1 MSIVRNCT
9 ITYNDYKNIDI
20 LVKKHIKEDASEE
33 DLNFYNKLQILTI
46 IFKLFWDK
54 QPIVDHLYFLNILL
68 HQRISEILDNES
80 SEQCQDLVTA
90 IGIYTVYGVNK
101 NNIYQ
106 LSYLIQNF
114 FLNRNITDEL
124 MLTYFVLYSILI
136 MKYQIDNKRK
146 IDIGVTTPSSIYF
159 SEEDRIKIINKIKL
173 FNLDRVVNK
182 DTELNAIVD
191 MTRPICRYFLSVYAK
206 MLSIVG
212 M

>member
-1 MSIVRNCT
+1 MSIIRNRT
-9 ITYNDYKNIDI
+9 ISYNDYKDIDI
-20 LVKKHIKEDASEE
+20 LVKKHTKEDASKE

-90 IGIYTVYGVNK
+90 IGIYTVDGVNK

-114 FLNRNITDEL
+114 FLKKNITDEL

-136 MKYQIDNKRK
+136 MRYQIDNKRK
-146 IDIGVTTPSSIYF
+146 IDIGATVPPSIYF
-159 SEEDRIKIINKIKL
+159 SEEDRVKIINKIKL
-173 FNLDRVVNK
+173 FNLDRAVNK
-182 DTELNAIVD
+182 DTELEAIVN

>member
-1 MSIVRNCT
+1 MSIIRNCT

-20 LVKKHIKEDASEE
+20 LVKKHTKEDASEE

-54 QPIVDHLYFLNILL
+54 QPVVDHLYFLNILL

-90 IGIYTVYGVNK
+90 IGIYTVDGVSK

-114 FLNRNITDEL
+114 FLKKNITDEL

-136 MKYQIDNKRK
+136 MRYQIDNKRK
-146 IDIGVTTPSSIYF
+146 IDIGVTTSPSIYF

-182 DTELNAIVD
+182 DTELNAIID